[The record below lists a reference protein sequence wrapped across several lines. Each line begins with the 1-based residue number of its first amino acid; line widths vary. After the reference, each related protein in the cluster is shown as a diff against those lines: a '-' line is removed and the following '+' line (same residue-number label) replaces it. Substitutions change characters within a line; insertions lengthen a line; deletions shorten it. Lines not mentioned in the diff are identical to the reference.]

1 MIHTH
6 LIRTMTRIIQCIINL
21 LDHLSLIYKT
31 TLQSDQYKIFEKTD
45 ISAYIH
51 RSILL
56 LFVVF
61 TYLVLTKM
69 LVEKLRSAQLTVV
82 EVCFTHLF
90 FTF

>member
-31 TLQSDQYKIFEKTD
+31 TLESDQYKIFEKTD

-51 RSILL
+51 RRIFCCVY
-56 LFVVF
+56 LFSP
-61 TYLVLTKM
+61 Y
-69 LVEKLRSAQLTVV
+69 
-82 EVCFTHLF
+82 
-90 FTF
+90 

>member
-31 TLQSDQYKIFEKTD
+31 TLESDQYKIEKTD